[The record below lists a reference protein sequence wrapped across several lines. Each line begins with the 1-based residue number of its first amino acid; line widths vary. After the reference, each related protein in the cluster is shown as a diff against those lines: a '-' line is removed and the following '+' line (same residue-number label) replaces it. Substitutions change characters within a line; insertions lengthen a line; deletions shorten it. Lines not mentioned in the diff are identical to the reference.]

1 MTTNDHPL
9 AAHMMSSAGGYD
21 PVCLLDAGD
30 LDAMR
35 AVADAGDAASDGVAA
50 TALDAY
56 TRIARLRDALN
67 APGSGRL
74 AIVVDD
80 PEIRRTREFA
90 SLLRTLSAALDVAA
104 ASVANACIVVLGDAL
119 ADGTEALGDAG
130 TLSPAS
136 LDALADAVAETV
148 FEVRRRADTY
158 FEQEPL
164 ALPAE
169 TAGAACLLTAE
180 AVRAWLATEASPG
193 LHVVHGDRRIA
204 WRELAESVA
213 RCVPIPTR
221 ADAVQAGP
229 DAVLALLET
238 NLKHAERMLG
248 YAEDAHV
255 SPADIRSHRLHCD
268 GFDWQARIASRVAAH
283 AALHERRSAP
293 QVVDLP
299 SARRITTGSGHAYL
313 NAGRGSR
320 AMLLINAFGIP
331 HDVWHDFA
339 AGLAPDFSLYLA
351 DDASDAPADAGLT
364 RAYYSSPD
372 APDRYV
378 RSVAELLDVE
388 GIDAI
393 HVASWCGGARYAL
406 ALARALPGRIASM
419 SLIAPSFAGAL
430 DYDGAD
436 SAYENNLNTM
446 CSLVARMPKAAD
458 SMAKSMIGL
467 LEKRARSDAREGG
480 HASMFALPDSATR
493 HWLHAPFVSAANMI
507 EYSQQLLNFR
517 AHRIEA
523 ERDDSIAGIP
533 ALLVTGEYDEMTCA
547 IRARAITSAQLRPIQ
562 VELQAGS
569 HHMVHQNAALLAQL
583 VGTFVGDRTLTPDAL
598 PHPRLHVL
606 PAADRGEMEMEME
619 SGEL

>member
-1 MTTNDHPL
+1 MNDHPL
-9 AAHMMSSAGGYD
+9 DACTMPSAGGD
-21 PVCLLDAGD
+21 DRVFLLDAGD
-30 LDAMR
+30 LDGLR
-35 AVADAGDAASDGVAA
+35 AAAEAGDTT
-50 TALDAY
+50 TALSAY
-56 TRIARLRDALN
+56 PRIARLRDALN
-67 APGSGRL
+67 APGPGRL
-74 AIVVDD
+74 AVVVDD

-90 SLLRTLSAALDVAA
+90 SLPRLLSAALDVAS
-104 ASVANACIVVLGDAL
+104 ASVASACIVVLGDAL
-119 ADGTEALGDAG
+119 ADGTAAIGEAG

-136 LDALADAVAETV
+136 LDTLADAVAETV
-148 FEVRRRADTY
+148 FEVRRRVDTY

-180 AVRAWLATEASPG
+180 AVLAWLATQAAPG

-213 RCVPIPTR
+213 QRMPIPTR
-221 ADAVQAGP
+221 SDADEAGS

-238 NLKHAERMLG
+238 NLKHAEHMLG
-248 YAEDAHV
+248 YADHAHV
-255 SPADIRSHRLHCD
+255 PPTDIRSHRLRCD
-268 GFDWQARIASRVAAH
+268 GFDWRARIASRVAAH
-283 AALHERRSAP
+283 AARHERRDAP
-293 QVVDLP
+293 RFVDLP
-299 SARRITTGSGHAYL
+299 SARRITTGSGHGYL
-313 NAGRGSR
+313 TAGRGSR

-339 AGLAPDFSLYLA
+339 AGLPPDFSVYLA
-351 DDASDAPADAGLT
+351 DDASDARADAGLT
-364 RAYYSSPD
+364 RTYYSSPD
-372 APDRYV
+372 APDRYA

-419 SLIAPSFAGAL
+419 SLIAPSFAGAQ

-458 SMAKSMIGL
+458 SMAKSMIAL

-523 ERDDSIAGIP
+523 ERDGSIAGIP

-547 IRARAITSAQLRPIQ
+547 IRAQAITSAQLRPIQ

-583 VGTFVGDRTLTPDAL
+583 VGAFVGDRALTPDAL
-598 PHPRLHVL
+598 PHPRLRVL
-606 PAADRGEMEMEME
+606 PAADRGEMEMETEME

>member
-1 MTTNDHPL
+1 MTMNDHPHD
-9 AAHMMSSAGGYD
+9 ACRMPSAGGD
-21 PVCLLDAGD
+21 DRICLLDAGD
-30 LDAMR
+30 LAALR
-35 AVADAGDAASDGVAA
+35 AAADAGDAT
-50 TALDAY
+50 TALGAY
-56 TRIARLRDALN
+56 PRIARLRDALN
-67 APGSGRL
+67 APGSGQL
-74 AIVVDD
+74 AVVVDD

-90 SLLRTLSAALDVAA
+90 SLPRLLSAALDGAS

-119 ADGTEALGDAG
+119 ADGTAAIGEAG

-136 LDALADAVAETV
+136 LDTLADAVAETV
-148 FEVRRRADTY
+148 FEVRRRVDTY

-180 AVRAWLATEASPG
+180 AVLAWLATQASPG

-213 RCVPIPTR
+213 QRAPIPTR
-221 ADAVQAGP
+221 NDADEAGS

-238 NLKHAERMLG
+238 NLKHAEHMLG
-248 YAEDAHV
+248 YADDAHV
-255 SPADIRSHRLHCD
+255 SPTDIRSHRLRCD

-283 AALHERRSAP
+283 AARHERRDAP
-293 QVVDLP
+293 RFVDLP
-299 SARRITTGSGHAYL
+299 SARRITTGSGHRYL

-351 DDASDAPADAGLT
+351 DDASDASADAGLT

-372 APDRYV
+372 APDRYA

-419 SLIAPSFAGAL
+419 SLIAPSFAGAQ

-523 ERDDSIAGIP
+523 ERDGSIAGIP

-562 VELQAGS
+562 IELQAGS
-569 HHMVHQNAALLAQL
+569 HHMVQQNAALLAQL
-583 VGTFVGDRTLTPDAL
+583 VGAFVGDRALTPDAL
-598 PHPRLHVL
+598 PHPRLRVL
-606 PAADRGEMEMEME
+606 PAADRGERERETEME

>member
-9 AAHMMSSAGGYD
+9 DTCRVSAAGGYD
-21 PVCLLDAGD
+21 RVCLLDAGD
-30 LDAMR
+30 LDALR
-35 AVADAGDAASDGVAA
+35 AAADAGDAASAGVANA
-50 TALDAY
+50 ALDAH

-74 AIVVDD
+74 AVVVDD
-80 PEIRRTREFA
+80 PEMRRTRAFA
-90 SLLRTLSAALDVAA
+90 SLPRILSAALDVAF
-104 ASVANACIVVLGDAL
+104 ASVANACIVVLGDPL
-119 ADGTEALGDAG
+119 ADGTKSIGEGN

-136 LDALADAVAETV
+136 LDTLADAVAETV

-169 TAGAACLLTAE
+169 TAGTACLLTAE
-180 AVRAWLATEASPG
+180 AVLAWLATKASPG
-193 LHVVHGDRRIA
+193 LHVVRGDRRIA
-204 WRELAESVA
+204 WRELAECVA
-213 RCVPIPTR
+213 RWALIPTR
-221 ADAVQAGP
+221 SDADRAGS

-238 NLKHAERMLG
+238 NLKHAEHMLG
-248 YAEDAHV
+248 YADGSHV
-255 SPADIRSHRLHCD
+255 PLTDISSHRLHCD
-268 GFDWQARIASRVAAH
+268 GFDWRARIASRVAAH
-283 AALHERRSAP
+283 AARHERRDAP
-293 QVVDLP
+293 RLVDLP
-299 SARRITTGSGHAYL
+299 SARRITTGSGHGYL
-313 NAGRGSR
+313 AAGRGPR

-339 AGLAPDFSLYLA
+339 AGLAPDFSLYVA
-351 DDASDAPADAGLT
+351 DDANDAPGDAGLT

-372 APDRYV
+372 APNRYA

-419 SLIAPSFAGAL
+419 SLIAPSFAGAQ

-467 LEKRARSDAREGG
+467 LDKRARSDVREGG

-523 ERDDSIAGIP
+523 ERDGSIAGIP

-547 IRARAITSAQLRPIQ
+547 IRARAITSAQLRPIR

-569 HHMVHQNAALLAQL
+569 HHMVHQNAVLLAQL
-583 VGTFVGDRTLTPDAL
+583 VGTFVRDRALTPDAL
-598 PHPRLHVL
+598 PHPRLRVL
-606 PAADRGEMEMEME
+606 PAADRSEMEME